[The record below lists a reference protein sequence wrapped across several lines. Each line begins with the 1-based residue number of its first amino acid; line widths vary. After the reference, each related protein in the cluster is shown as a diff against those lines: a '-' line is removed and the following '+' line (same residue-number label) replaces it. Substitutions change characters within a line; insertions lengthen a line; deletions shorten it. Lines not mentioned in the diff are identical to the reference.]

1 MFKKASWFVVHVIM
15 LPFHGEKRKN
25 GNQTSTT
32 SQTKKKAPHT
42 TKQKQNITEWNGY
55 PNAAMKRN
63 DKAAYVP
70 RPEQVILEATAQRQT

>member
-1 MFKKASWFVVHVIM
+1 MHYDYKQRVK
-15 LPFHGEKRKN
+15 
-25 GNQTSTT
+25 TT
-32 SQTKKKAPHT
+32 SLGLTSSTKQRSDNQKTAPHT

>member
-1 MFKKASWFVVHVIM
+1 M
-15 LPFHGEKRKN
+15 RK
-25 GNQTSTT
+25 GKTA
-32 SQTKKKAPHT
+32 TKQAQPAQQKKAPHT

>member
-1 MFKKASWFVVHVIM
+1 MRK
-15 LPFHGEKRKN
+15 EK
-25 GNQTSTT
+25 TA
-32 SQTKKKAPHT
+32 TKQAQPAQQKTAPHKT
-42 TKQKQNITEWNGY
+42 TQKQNIIEWNGY